1 MESRLQSGGSVK
13 SEDLAIKAGEWL
25 IALAIIAFMVAFVRF
40 EWWQDASEAIA
51 GFYVDFTNEYFSA
64 DFSDATKPAT
74 NAIDVGVPVRP

>member
-1 MESRLQSGGSVK
+1 MESRLQSGGTVK
-13 SEDLAIKAGEWL
+13 SEDLAIRAGEWL

-40 EWWQDASEAIA
+40 EWWQDASDAIA

>member
-25 IALAIIAFMVAFVRF
+25 IAIAIIALMVAFVRF

-64 DFSDATKPAT
+64 DFSEATKPAT
-74 NAIDVGVPVRP
+74 NAIDVGGPVRP